1 MRHQVAEDSKN
12 EYLTYLQKFNKD
24 QHEHYYTLIPHI
36 FQRIQEMEERRVG
49 RVRESMR
56 VYTEV
61 EHKVLPIVS
70 KCLDGMT
77 KAAESIEPKMV
88 R

>member
-1 MRHQVAEDSKN
+1 
-12 EYLTYLQKFNKD
+12 
-24 QHEHYYTLIPHI
+24 
-36 FQRIQEMEERRVG
+36 MEERRVG

-56 VYTEV
+56 VYCEV
-61 EHKVLPIVS
+61 ERKVLPIVS

-88 R
+88 GLILIGLTFIGLILLEILKLNG